1 MHTIKNKR
9 LVFIDTETG
18 GVDPLVNS
26 LLSVSF
32 IIWDSGKILDKVEIF
47 IDDGELN
54 VTPEAL
60 IINGIN
66 LEEHK
71 KKAFSIYAT
80 IKIMNT
86 FFGDYFEEG
95 ERIKFVGHNVSFDIA
110 FLKHFLTKRGGM
122 SISEYFKRFSH
133 RHIDTSSIMTYL
145 YLNGKIEIE
154 IDGSDNAFKYFG
166 IEVEGRHTAEGDNI
180 ATTKLFEKLIEIGQ

>member
-1 MHTIKNKR
+1 MHTIKSKR

-26 LLSVSF
+26 LLSMSLIV
-32 IIWDSGKILDKVEIF
+32 WEAGRILDKVEIL
-47 IDDGELN
+47 INDGELN
-54 VTPEAL
+54 ATPEAL
-60 IINGIN
+60 AINGID

-71 KKAFSIYAT
+71 KNSWSIFAT
-80 IKIMNT
+80 IRIINT
-86 FFGDYFEEG
+86 FLGEHFEEG

-110 FLKHFLTKRGGM
+110 FLKYFLIKRGGM